1 MQTLTPIILSGGSG
15 TRLWPLSRELRPKQ
29 LLPLVGARTLLQ
41 ETVLR
46 SRSPRARGRA
56 PIVVCSEDHR
66 FLVAEQLREIGVRPQ
81 TTVLEPKGRNTAPAL
96 AIAALLATRARGE
109 RYETGRAAQG
119 SAEPVL
125 LVSPADHVILD
136 TTAFAASVD
145 AAVEAARAG
154 YLVTLGVVPDRPE
167 TGYGYIERGA
177 DKGRWSARRQVRRE
191 AGPRRRRSATSSP
204 AAISGTA
211 ECSFARRAL
220 ISKSSSGTRMQSY
233 AACLR
238 AVDEATVDD
247 DFTRLGRAFL
257 DCPSDSIDYAVM
269 EKTTKAAVVPLDAG
283 WSDVGSWSALYD
295 VLDKDADGN
304 VARGDVVLERCKN
317 SYVLSTGRLVA
328 AIGLDGFVVIE
339 TADAVAVL
347 PRREAQS
354 IKTIVDRLKRRR
366 PRRSPGDRGAI
377 RAASSC
383 RALSP
388 RFSRRRSL
396 ELERS
401 MRFADEAPRF
411 IVAAENIAS
420 LHFFVATD
428 SASDATEVAHR
439 RQFAREEKPEQNRA
453 RLKKANSPKGED
465 AKPPV

>member
-1 MQTLTPIILSGGSG
+1 LHTLIPVILSGGSG

-41 ETVLR
+41 EAVLR
-46 SRSPRARGRA
+46 SRSLAQQLA
-56 PIVVCSEDHR
+56 PPILVCSEDHR

-96 AIAALLATRARGE
+96 GVAALLATRGSSAANGAE
-109 RYETGRAAQG
+109 RPAAQD
-119 SAEPVL
+119 SSDPVL

-136 TTAFAASVD
+136 TTAFAAAVGG
-145 AAVEAARAG
+145 AVEAARAG

-177 DKGRWSARRQVRRE
+177 DKGRWSLVDKFVEKPDLETAQRYVDSGRYLWNSGMFVCT
-191 AGPRRRRSATSSP
+191 PRTYLEELERHSN
-204 AAISGTA
+204 AI
-211 ECSFARRAL
+211 F
-220 ISKSSSGTRMQSY
+220 

-247 DFTRLGRAFL
+247 DFTRLGGAFL

-269 EKTTKAAVVPLDAG
+269 EKTAKAAVVPLDAG

-304 VARGDVVLERCKN
+304 VARGDVVLEGCTD
-317 SYVLSTGRLVA
+317 SYVLSTDRLVA

-347 PRREAQS
+347 PRREAQR
-354 IKTIVDRLKRRR
+354 IKTVVERLKRAGRVEVR
-366 PRRSPGDRGAI
+366 
-377 RAASSC
+377 
-383 RALSP
+383 
-388 RFSRRRSL
+388 
-396 ELERS
+396 
-401 MRFADEAPRF
+401 
-411 IVAAENIAS
+411 
-420 LHFFVATD
+420 D
-428 SASDATEVAHR
+428 SAAPASAR
-439 RQFAREEKPEQNRA
+439 RADK
-453 RLKKANSPKGED
+453 
-465 AKPPV
+465 